1 MTTRQLSL
9 MLSQQ
14 EEQIRLDNQERE
26 YQQKLA
32 EVQVNTDPMNLKKFE
47 SRKLESTSSNLVSPD
62 LKEQT
67 AHTISNYDSNST
79 NLKMLT
85 L

>member
-32 EVQVNTDPMNLKKFE
+32 EVQVNTDRNE
-47 SRKLESTSSNLVSPD
+47 LEKVRI
-62 LKEQT
+62 EI
-67 AHTISNYDSNST
+67 A
-79 NLKMLT
+79 
-85 L
+85 

>member
-1 MTTRQLSL
+1 MTTRQLPL

-32 EVQVNTDPMNLKKFE
+32 EAQVNTDRNE
-47 SRKLESTSSNLVSPD
+47 LEKVQIE
-62 LKEQT
+62 K
-67 AHTISNYDSNST
+67 A
-79 NLKMLT
+79 
-85 L
+85 